1 MEFPFHI
8 GYGPP
13 PISVQA
19 TGRTQTTP
27 RPFSSRDPG
36 LRSRTSLRSLCP
48 CDYSSPWLSAHA
60 WSNQWRGSPSLPRST
75 WQQDAALSECSWL
88 QGLSQLG
95 LFFSLWP
102 FVWSLWVQICSC
114 LLAKIIM
121 FVGTDVHFPGQRTP
135 TWLLV
140 NIHALEFC
148 HIGVSKIVVT

>member
-27 RPFSSRDPG
+27 RPFSSRDAG
-36 LRSRTSLRSLCP
+36 LRSRTSLRSLGP